1 MPQLVQVIPYKQQ
14 RVNTLSQVLK
24 EENSSSWET
33 VTSGVPQDSILGPL
47 VFIIYISDITHEI
60 HHEAKHAI

>member
-1 MPQLVQVIPYKQQ
+1 M
-14 RVNTLSQVLK
+14 LSKVLK

-47 VFIIYISDITHEI
+47 VFIIYINDITHEI
-60 HHEAKHAI
+60 HHEAKHVI